1 VDFRHAFNT
10 FNAELTN
17 QPWDYTTDGRTLTV
31 IPAGLPHAEPGQ
43 AEIMIRITASHTRAA
58 EAGITTS
65 DMPGLLAAL
74 AGSTAW
80 SHTTILD
87 DQIALAPVDDL
98 IAPAPS
104 GAGGVLLMVTE
115 VGYASSDPASRYETI
130 VTVHLPG
137 EQLMPLASALSRAAD
152 VARGWED

>member
-1 VDFRHAFNT
+1 MSDFRHAFNT

-43 AEIMIRITASHTRAA
+43 AEIMIRITESHTRAA

-65 DMPGLLAAL
+65 DMPGLLAVL
-74 AGSTAW
+74 AGHNTW
-80 SHTTILD
+80 SHTTFLGDRIS
-87 DQIALAPVDDL
+87 LAP
-98 IAPAPS
+98 A
-104 GAGGVLLMVTE
+104 GAGGVVLMVVE

-137 EQLMPLASALSRAAD
+137 EQRMPLAAALRRAAD
-152 VARGWED
+152 VARSWED

>member
-1 VDFRHAFNT
+1 MPDFRHAFNT

-43 AEIMIRITASHTRAA
+43 AEIMIRITESHTRAA

-65 DMPGLLAAL
+65 SMPGLLTAL
-74 AGSTAW
+74 SGHTAW
-80 SHTTILD
+80 SHTTSLD
-87 DQIALAPVDDL
+87 DRIALAPV
-98 IAPAPS
+98 A
-104 GAGGVLLMVTE
+104 AGGVVLMVVE
-115 VGYASSDPASRYETI
+115 VNYTSSDPASRYETI
-130 VTVHLPG
+130 ATVRLPG
-137 EQLMPLASALSRAAD
+137 EQRTPLAAALSRAAD